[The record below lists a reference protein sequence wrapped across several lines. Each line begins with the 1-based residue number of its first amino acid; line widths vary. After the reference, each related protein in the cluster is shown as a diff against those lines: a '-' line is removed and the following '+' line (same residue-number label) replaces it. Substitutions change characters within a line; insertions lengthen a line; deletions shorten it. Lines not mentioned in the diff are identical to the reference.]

1 MHFERDQKNEKGF
14 FDSILNASHFP
25 FKYLNDLKKESL
37 NLIKEAELGDNEKQF
52 KVAQNLI
59 KGLYD
64 FPNDV
69 QVGLDYLKR
78 SMKNGYINSI
88 VYYI

>member
-1 MHFERDQKNEKGF
+1 MCNLRD
-14 FDSILNASHFP
+14 D
-25 FKYLNDLKKESL
+25 
-37 NLIKEAELGDNEKQF
+37 EKQF
-52 KVAQNLI
+52 KVTQNII

-78 SMKNGYINSI
+78 SMKNSYINSI